1 MFVDRAVGIDLG
13 TTNSEIALLEPSER
27 EILVY
32 ADRFGRRTVP
42 SAVAWDPKAQA
53 FVVGRAARAR
63 RGQTPGPIESIKR
76 RMGQAVKVAV
86 GPHELTPEE
95 ISSKILAELRER
107 MREDLQARS
116 GDVEVRIAR
125 AVITVPA
132 YFDAPQVEATRRA
145 GELAGLE
152 VAAVLQE
159 PTAAA
164 IYHTWKSQL
173 GDGTGG
179 RQGGR
184 AAPPGG
190 NFLVYDLGGGTFD
203 VSVLR
208 CLGGEYQVL
217 AIDGDNFL
225 GGDDFDRRFAERL
238 RRMLVDKGYALE
250 LDVRGSA
257 EDAARFAR
265 LVHVA
270 QEVKESLSTSDVVHL
285 SKTDVLI
292 DQAGEP
298 VSIEMELGRAEHEE
312 AIRDLVETTIACCE
326 RALARSKEVAGVGLA
341 DVDHVVLVGGS
352 TRVPM
357 VVRRVTEA
365 LCSGKSKCVQPLQDQ
380 VDTCVALGA
389 AVHAAQLGGLRIGD
403 DAMQARFTTP
413 LVGRGERLRVGLEL
427 ERAPEGT
434 AELGVVSADGSE
446 LGRAELA
453 SVPAAVRVECALGG
467 EEENAARVEARD
479 ASGRALASLPFALYR
494 GELKPRA
501 SALSQPS
508 VVAKDIAL
516 EVLRAG
522 RRERKVLIPRGSGLP
537 LSTTHELATSDRS
550 GAVVLRLLQNRLP
563 IKTLML
569 EVPADLPVGT
579 PVTLELKCDEAMR
592 LEARAEVAGR
602 ELWARVEPAAAT
614 PASAE
619 EIEALL
625 AESEEVA
632 RGLWG
637 RDAHAF
643 RREAEPLSAG
653 LREVVGT
660 DPDKLSALAT
670 QLRHLIDEFKTAGG
684 GELSPPLHRFE
695 HVLDALRR
703 TVYRAQGAL
712 LGMDA
717 TTWERRIEDLDARG
731 RAAWDTSDAVAWR
744 RVYNE
749 TQALLETAQ
758 TQELGAQRLDDPTY
772 LARRVAGLVAWSVA
786 IERSLS
792 DFVPSRADE
801 VRGLQLAERDR
812 LMGALR
818 TKVREPLEKLGETKG
833 AQDTRRALDGIAS
846 ELERIENAVERLPS
860 IGVVT
865 ERR

>member
-42 SAVAWDPKAQA
+42 SAVAWDPKQQA

-116 GDVEVRIAR
+116 GDVEVRITR

-173 GDGTGG
+173 GDG
-179 RQGGR
+179 
-184 AAPPGG
+184 

-208 CLGGEYQVL
+208 CLGGEYQVI

-238 RRMLVDKGYALE
+238 RRALVDKGYALE
-250 LDVRGSA
+250 LDVRGNA

-298 VSIEMELGRAEHEE
+298 VSIEMEIGRADHEE
-312 AIRDLVETTIACCE
+312 AIRDLVETTIVCCE
-326 RALARSKEVAGVGLA
+326 RALARSKEVAGVALS
-341 DVDHVVLVGGS
+341 DIDHVVLVGGS

-357 VVRRVTEA
+357 VVRRVTES

-403 DAMQARFTTP
+403 DTMQARFTTP
-413 LVGRGERLRVGLEL
+413 LVGRSDRLRVGVEL

-434 AELGVVSADGSE
+434 AELGVSSADGSE
-446 LGRAELA
+446 LGRAEIA
-453 SVPAAVRVECALGG
+453 SVPSTVRIECALEG
-467 EEENAARVEARD
+467 EAENAARLEARD
-479 ASGRALASLPFALYR
+479 GSGRVLASLPFALYR

-537 LSTTHELATSDRS
+537 LATTHELATSDRS

-717 TTWERRIEDLDARG
+717 ETWERRIDDLDERG
-731 RAAWDTSDAVAWR
+731 RGAWEASDAVAWR

-812 LMGALR
+812 LTGALR
-818 TKVREPLEKLGETKG
+818 SKVREPLEKLGESKG
-833 AQDTRRALDGIAS
+833 PQETRRALDAIAS